1 MKAHVKYFC
10 GHEADVDLVGSAAVL
25 QQKLD
30 GLKKSLCAACLAEAW
45 NACVAGCLPREMSID
60 QWEREYPDCRRMKV
74 DAEKGTVIAWVPE
87 NRA

>member
-1 MKAHVKYFC
+1 MKAHVQYFC
-10 GHEADVDLVGSAAVL
+10 GHEADVDVVGSAAVR
-25 QQKLD
+25 QQKLA

-60 QWEREYPDCRRMKV
+60 QWKREYPDCRRMKV
-74 DAEKGTVIAWVPE
+74 DTEKGTVIAWVPE